1 MEIFPTN
8 IATGNAFCNREEER
22 DLLKRYI
29 LGGRHVV
36 IMAPRRYGKT
46 SLINQALIELGII
59 HTIIEL
65 TIATSNKDIESI
77 ILKHVSQ
84 LLYSILPKAN
94 KAKLNILKLF
104 SWLSPELTLTAAGQK
119 LIFNFKRENKD
130 ASENIALVL
139 KQLDKAALKVKKR
152 VAIVMDEFQQLSE
165 IGDTS
170 IEAAIRHAMQY
181 STQVSYVF
189 LGSNRHMLLDMFNNK
204 NRPFYNACEMITLE
218 RISEEAYT
226 KFIQAAA
233 EKKWS
238 KKIFEPI
245 LKHIYK
251 ISERHP
257 SYINRICGYFWLIDK
272 MPTVASIDKFW
283 DGFIAARK
291 SEFTSELITLSGH
304 QKKMLVYLANTP
316 TKHTSSQ
323 QICSVLS
330 ISEASARQVTNKLM
344 HMDLIC
350 KNENNEMVVLDPAFR
365 QFLLRF

>member
-8 IATGNAFCNREEER
+8 IAIGNAFCNREEER
-22 DLLKRYI
+22 DLLKHYI

-46 SLINQALIELGII
+46 SLINQVLLELNIA

-65 TIATSNKDIESI
+65 TIATSSKDIESI
-77 ILKHVSQ
+77 LLRYIGQ
-84 LLYSILPKAN
+84 LLYSILPKTN

-104 SWLSPELTLTAAGQK
+104 SWLNPELTLTAGGQK
-119 LIFNFKRENKD
+119 LVFNFKGGNKD
-130 ASENIALVL
+130 SSENIALVL
-139 KQLDKAALKVKKR
+139 KQLDKAAQKAKKR
-152 VAIVMDEFQQLSE
+152 IIIVMDEFQQLSE
-165 IGDTS
+165 IGDTG

-181 STQVSYVF
+181 STHVSYVF

-204 NRPFYNACEMITLE
+204 NRPFYNACETITLE

-233 EKKWS
+233 NKKWN
-238 KKIFEPI
+238 KDIPAPT

-257 SYINRICGYFWLIDK
+257 SYVNRICGYFWLIDK
-272 MPTVASIDKFW
+272 MPRIESINKFW
-283 DGFIAARK
+283 DDFISARK
-291 SEFTSELITLSGH
+291 SEFTSELIALSGH

-323 QICSVLS
+323 EICSILNM
-330 ISEASARQVTNKLM
+330 SEASARQVTHKLM
-344 HMDLIC
+344 RIDLIC
-350 KNENNEMVVLDPAFR
+350 KNEINEMVVLDPAFR